1 MARLPD
7 WATADRAE
15 QEATGTRSTTGATA
29 QGSSRPNLEN
39 MLRILEE
46 NRARTAGTQDGRP
59 VTYVPN
65 EDGSNR
71 PYAMTHEQWLAA
83 QNQQV
88 STDPQAIG
96 FLDDYATQETG
107 APTVDP
113 QNRNGVVLTPN
124 IDSSDPFYTNRLLP
138 VEAQRI
144 ARKGGVASR
153 PYTETVQRQLRA
165 GDDGQSVAVTQQ
177 VQGFSYVS
185 VATDDVAGEY
195 YALPKRVQ
203 QQFERTA
210 ETLGRYP
217 GEKSAVGLYGDL
229 LDMSGRLALE
239 GVLMAPEEVLFA
251 KIKAGELSMGKGESS
266 DDSSSGGGGGY
277 GGGGGGGTVQL
288 STPQQARYF
297 IEQAYRSLLGRAPTE
312 QEVEQFANILRQAE
326 LNNPQT
332 TEMVGNVAA
341 VTGGFEPQILAEQT
355 AKAESEY
362 QTRGNWNYYNMFMNA
377 LAGN

>member
-1 MARLPD
+1 MARLPT

-15 QEATGTRSTTGATA
+15 QEATGTRLTREPSTQTGTA
-29 QGSSRPNLEN
+29 RINRDN
-39 MLRILEE
+39 MLRILEA
-46 NRARTAGTQDGRP
+46 NRLRTSGGEP
-59 VTYVPN
+59 YVPV

-71 PYAMTHEQWLAA
+71 PNALTHEQWLAA
-83 QNQQV
+83 QNGQA

-107 APTVDP
+107 APTTDP
-113 QNRNGVVLTPN
+113 QNRNGVVMVPN

-153 PYTETVQRQLRA
+153 PYAETFQRQLA
-165 GDDGQSVAVTQQ
+165 VGKDGQSVAVTQQ
-177 VQGFSYVS
+177 VQGFTYVS

-195 YALPKRVQ
+195 YSLPKRVQ
-203 QQFERTA
+203 AQFERTA

-229 LDMSGRLALE
+229 LDISGRLALE

-251 KIKAGELSMGKGESS
+251 KINAGELSMGKDESE
-266 DDSSSGGGGGY
+266 DDSGGGGGGGGY

-288 STPQQARYF
+288 STPQQARYY

-312 QEVEQFANILRQAE
+312 QEVDEFASMLRQAE

-332 TEMVGNVAA
+332 TEMVGGVAA

-355 AKAESEY
+355 ARAEADFE
-362 QTRGNWNYYNMFMNA
+362 TRGNWNYYGMFMNA